1 MKKIGIIGDKES
13 VLCFMTAGF
22 TVFVTEDKDE
32 AASIIKHAEKDGF
45 AILFITEALI
55 EQLPE
60 VFDAHKASPGLA
72 IIPLPRDGGNT
83 GFGMAQ
89 IKSAVERAVGADI
102 LK

>member
-22 TVFVTEDKDE
+22 TVFVTEDAEE
-32 AASIIKHAEKDGF
+32 AARIIKHAEKDGF
-45 AILFITEALI
+45 ALLFVTEPLI
-55 EQLPE
+55 EQIPD
-60 VFDAHKASPGLA
+60 VFAARKASPELA
-72 IIPLPRDGGNT
+72 VIPLPQGDSPT

>member
-1 MKKIGIIGDKES
+1 MKKIGIIGDKDS

-22 TVFVTEDKDE
+22 TVFVTEDSAE
-32 AASIIKHAEKDGF
+32 AAAILKRAEKDGF
-45 AILFITEALI
+45 AVLFVTEALL

-60 VFDAHKASPGLA
+60 LFDAHKASANLA
-72 IIPLPRDGGNT
+72 VIPLPANGSNT
-83 GFGMAQ
+83 DFGMAQ